1 MREAQKIIK
10 ENELI
15 KLQRDQQ
22 KKIEKEQDNKML
34 ERLKQEGEEIEKKR

>member
-1 MREAQKIIK
+1 MKEAQKVIK

-22 KKIEKEQDNKML
+22 KKQEKEQDNKMI
-34 ERLKQEGEEIEKKR
+34 EKIKKEGEE